1 MERGAEVLLGCR
13 FGIQQRHLPQCCD
26 GGRARNGAPGWRHP
40 QLRGCAI
47 LVPAHRNALR
57 KTLPPRSGI
66 EDRLEQ
72 PARPMRAVLCIR
84 IALLLAANPAS
95 DAGLDADSEVSAVRS
110 QARTYFAD
118 LLAQRIPEVV
128 EKSEIPFYLQCPKL
142 APPAHP
148 PSQWPQ
154 NLPNTRSP

>member
-84 IALLLAANPAS
+84 IALLLATNPAS
-95 DAGLDADSEVSAVRS
+95 DPGLDADSEVSAGRTPPRPYFTPLPRPAIPPVR
-110 QARTYFAD
+110 D
-118 LLAQRIPEVV
+118 PPGIPL
-128 EKSEIPFYLQCPKL
+128 Y
-142 APPAHP
+142 
-148 PSQWPQ
+148 
-154 NLPNTRSP
+154 